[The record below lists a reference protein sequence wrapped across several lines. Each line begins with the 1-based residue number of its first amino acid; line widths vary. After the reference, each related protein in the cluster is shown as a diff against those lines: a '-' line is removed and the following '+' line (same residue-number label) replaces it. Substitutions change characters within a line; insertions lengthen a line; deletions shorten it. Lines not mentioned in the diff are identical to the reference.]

1 MLPVARTRDEAHLY
15 MDLHGCPQCGSVDVV
30 WAEGLVDED
39 GVTGRR
45 YDGVCP
51 GCGARREFVF
61 ALPERPTPPRP
72 GEQVTFGAHGDPS
85 ALFDA
90 GQWLAIADMMAFA
103 AGLDVPAE
111 ERQESLTIAVACLDE
126 ILKFLPDGSDE
137 APASAFWSGD
147 GRTERERDPGR
158 FLREALLRY
167 RADLAGRR

>member
-15 MDLHGCPQCGSVDVV
+15 MDLHGCPQCGTVDVD
-30 WAEGLVDED
+30 WAEALVDEG

-45 YDGVCP
+45 YHGVCP

-72 GEQVTFGAHGDPS
+72 GEQVTFGAHRDPS
-85 ALFDA
+85 VLFDA
-90 GQWLAIADMMAFA
+90 GQWLAVADMLAFA
-103 AGLDVPAE
+103 AGLDVPPE
-111 ERQESLTIAVACLDE
+111 ERRESLTIAIACLDE

-137 APASAFWSGD
+137 PPASMFWSD
-147 GRTERERDPGR
+147 AGRAERDRDPGR
-158 FLREALLRY
+158 FLRESLVRY